1 MFEGVK
7 NKKKLVDFAKKMEK
21 IINNV
26 LVKVSSVEGVEVFID
41 WKWKVINIIIKED
54 LNKEEITRKLIE
66 AINKWQETKQKIIAE
81 KMRNL
86 MKEMKVDDK
95 LWNFIF

>member
-26 LVKVSSVEGVEVFID
+26 LVKVSSVEGVEVYIN
-41 WKWKVINIIIKED
+41 WKWKVVNIIIKED